1 MAAETRTNN
10 DSITTG
16 QARDFR
22 AYARILLK
30 YAPLII
36 LITVITTA
44 AAIVYTLM
52 ARPVYEARVMLRI
65 EKQNVNMPGLN
76 SLYFTDNRD
85 FDYFQ
90 TQIKLFKSRSLIK
103 ETLKALQDI
112 HMAYKAE
119 GVTSEE
125 GLVSSFLSKIKIKP
139 ELRSQLVY
147 LIIEDENKFKAQAFA
162 NTLAQKYID
171 ETIRR
176 RGQAAESFGKWI
188 EKRTNEQELEILKK
202 EQELNTFK
210 YSNNVAQV
218 STMLADLQ
226 KEIMQHGAEIA
237 QLNGRKSGG
246 NLEETELFTINEQ
259 IRKLETDIDR
269 KQKRI
274 KELEAISTEAQ
285 MLELKVK
292 TLRNEYQ
299 NLLRIYTQTIMTKD
313 FKPQN
318 ISIVD
323 KAEVPHVPARPRP
336 TINVMFGIIFGLIIG
351 VCVSFVLE
359 YLDDTIKSPTDV
371 DTFLKVPFIGL
382 IPSMDRKREKVP
394 IEGIVEHQPKGAIAE
409 NYRAIRTNIL
419 FSSGKPVRQMVVT
432 SAGPSE
438 GKTTTCVNIAQV
450 MAKAGDRTLI
460 IDADMRRPRLRKIF
474 ELEPNT
480 TGLSNF
486 LVGNATIEEIIH
498 PTKTDGLFIIPSG
511 PIPPNPVELLNHP
524 RLKELMAYAA
534 EHFDRVLYDT
544 PPVIAVTDS
553 AILARLADGVIFSV
567 HGGQSHRDVIKR
579 GIDTLSK
586 VGSHIFGVVL
596 NNVNIYRA
604 SYYDYYY
611 YNYYRYAY
619 EYSYRKS
626 GGKKTRKKRTETKSS
641 EAV

>member
-1 MAAETRTNN
+1 MSAEIQNNN
-10 DSITTG
+10 DSVSSG

-36 LITVITTA
+36 LITVITTG
-44 AAIVYTLM
+44 AAIVYSLM
-52 ARPVYEARVMLRI
+52 ARPVYEASVMMQI
-65 EKQNVNMPGLN
+65 EKQNVSVPGIN
-76 SLYFTDNRD
+76 SPYFSDSRD
-85 FDYFQ
+85 YDYFQ

-103 ETLKALQDI
+103 ETLKTLEER
-112 HMAYKAE
+112 HMSFSPE
-119 GVTSEE
+119 GVDSEE
-125 GLVSSFLSKIKIKP
+125 GRISAFLGKINIKP

-147 LIIEDENKFKAQAFA
+147 LSVEDENKHRAQVYA
-162 NTLAQKYID
+162 NTLAQQYID
-171 ETIRR
+171 KMIER
-176 RGQAAESFGKWI
+176 RGRSAEKFGKWI
-188 EKRTNEQELEILKK
+188 KERTNKQEEEIKNK
-202 EQELNTFK
+202 ENELNSYK

-218 STMLADLQ
+218 SSMQQILQEGIKTDMQNIADLR
-226 KEIMQHGAEIA
+226 
-237 QLNGRKSGG
+237 LRKS
-246 NLEETELFTINEQ
+246 TESLDEAVLFTVNEKISSLQ
-259 IRKLETDIDR
+259 KSITQKKDRIKKLEG
-269 KQKRI
+269 
-274 KELEAISTEAQ
+274 ISTEAQ
-285 MLELKVK
+285 MMEIKVK
-292 TLRNEYQ
+292 TLHDEYQ
-299 NLLRIYTQTIMTKD
+299 NLLRIYTQTMMTKD

-323 KAEVPHVPARPRP
+323 EAIMPSKPARPKP
-336 TINVMFGIIFGLIIG
+336 IINVMFGIIFGLATGI
-351 VCVSFVLE
+351 CVSFILE

-371 DTFLKVPFIGL
+371 NTFLKVPFIGL
-382 IPSMDRKREKVP
+382 IPSVDRKRVKIP
-394 IEGIVEHQPKGAIAE
+394 IENIVQHQPKGAIAE

-432 SAGPSE
+432 SAGPGE
-438 GKTTTCVNIAQV
+438 GKTTTSVNISQV
-450 MAKAGDRTLI
+450 MATAGDRTLI
-460 IDADMRRPRLRKIF
+460 VDADMRRPRLRKIF
-474 ELEPNT
+474 DLEPNV

-486 LVGNATIEEIIH
+486 LVGNAAIEEIIH

-524 RLKELMAYAA
+524 RLKELMTYAA
-534 EHFDRVLYDT
+534 EHFDRVIYDT

-579 GIDTLSK
+579 GIETLSK

-619 EYSYRKS
+619 EYSYRKD
-626 GGKKTRKKRTETKSS
+626 GGKKTRKKRANKADITQ
-641 EAV
+641 V